1 MEATLT
7 AQIRE
12 ESGKRISRRLRA
24 EKQLPAVLYGKENK
38 KLTIDER
45 EAQKL
50 LNIMGMSHL
59 IKLKIKTP
67 KKKKAEEHAV
77 LIKEAQVHPL
87 KGNLLHLDLYEVSL
101 DHKVTLKIPLTF
113 IGEEERVND
122 GSIIEQ
128 MLYEI
133 EISCL
138 PTQIPEKIEVDI
150 SKLTM
155 NESITAGDLNLPKG
169 VDLVTSPT
177 KHVVSAASPKME
189 ELPEEEEKAEEGEEV
204 PLVDE
209 ETEKEEE

>member
-50 LNIMGMSHL
+50 LSAMGMSHL
-59 IKLKIKTP
+59 INLKIKTP

-77 LIKEAQVHPL
+77 LIKETQVHPV

-101 DHKVTLKIPLTF
+101 DHKVTLKIPLILT
-113 IGEEERVND
+113 GEEERVND
-122 GSIIEQ
+122 GSILEQ

-138 PTQIPEKIEVDI
+138 PTQIPEKIEVDVA
-150 SKLTM
+150 KLTM
-155 NESITAGDLNLPKG
+155 NESITAGELNLPEG
-169 VDLVTSPT
+169 VDLVTSPVE
-177 KHVVSAASPKME
+177 HVISAASPKVE
-189 ELPEEEEKAEEGEEV
+189 ELPEEEEKVEEGEEV
-204 PLVDE
+204 PLVE

>member
-50 LNIMGMSHL
+50 LSAMGMSHL
-59 IKLKIKTP
+59 INLKIKTP
-67 KKKKAEEHAV
+67 KKKKDEEHAV
-77 LIKEAQVHPL
+77 LIKETQVHPV

-101 DHKVTLKIPLTF
+101 DHKVTLKIPLILT
-113 IGEEERVND
+113 GEEERVND
-122 GSIIEQ
+122 GSILEQ

-138 PTQIPEKIEVDI
+138 PTQIPEKIEVDVA
-150 SKLTM
+150 KLTM
-155 NESITAGDLNLPKG
+155 NESITAGELNLPEG
-169 VDLVTSPT
+169 VDLVTSPVE
-177 KHVVSAASPKME
+177 HVISAASPKVE
-189 ELPEEEEKAEEGEEV
+189 ELPEEEEKVEEGEEV
-204 PLVDE
+204 PLVE